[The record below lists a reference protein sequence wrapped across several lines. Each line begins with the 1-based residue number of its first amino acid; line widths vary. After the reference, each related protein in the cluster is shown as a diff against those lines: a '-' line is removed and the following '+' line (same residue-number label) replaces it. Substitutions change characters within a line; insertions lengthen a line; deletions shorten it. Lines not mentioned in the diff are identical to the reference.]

1 MLLQGRK
8 YRGVS
13 DPNGPVAQPLNHY
26 GHLKNLTMK
35 NESFWTP
42 EQLLREINSFQ
53 PVRFSPKPGTPA
65 RVRTSQGHPTH

>member
-8 YRGVS
+8 YSGVS
-13 DPNGPVAQPLNHY
+13 DPKGLVAQPFNHY

-42 EQLLREINSFQ
+42 EQLLREINSF
-53 PVRFSPKPGTPA
+53 
-65 RVRTSQGHPTH
+65 